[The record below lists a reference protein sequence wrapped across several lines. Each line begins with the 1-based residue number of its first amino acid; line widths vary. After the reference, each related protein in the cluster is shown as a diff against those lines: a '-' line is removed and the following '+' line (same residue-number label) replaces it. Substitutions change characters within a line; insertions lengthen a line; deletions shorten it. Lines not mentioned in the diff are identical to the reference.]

1 MIKEDVNPIG
11 NIRIPTGLFRD
22 ISLDEPPVALSQE
35 TFTKIP
41 TQPFLSEFS
50 DNVLGNHLLEEPL
63 DKTVSEE
70 PLDKTVLEE
79 SFQKKLQGLVKK
91 KQARYEQTKPTY
103 NVQDQN
109 YRFHQEY
116 VVTLAKYYNI
126 PIPIL
131 DSNLTLTDLPRRKP
145 LRKPLR

>member
-1 MIKEDVNPIG
+1 MINPIG
-11 NIRIPTGLFRD
+11 NIRIPTSLFRD

-63 DKTVSEE
+63 DKS
-70 PLDKTVLEE
+70 VLEE

-91 KQARYEQTKPTY
+91 KQERYEQTKPTY
-103 NVQDQN
+103 HVQDQN

-116 VVTLAKYYNI
+116 VVTLARGLKASFTTN
-126 PIPIL
+126 
-131 DSNLTLTDLPRRKP
+131 S
-145 LRKPLR
+145 

>member
-1 MIKEDVNPIG
+1 MIKEER
-11 NIRIPTGLFRD
+11 NITDETYHRIPTSLFRD

-63 DKTVSEE
+63 DKS
-70 PLDKTVLEE
+70 VLEE
-79 SFQKKLQGLVKK
+79 TFQKKLQGLVKK
-91 KQARYEQTKPTY
+91 KQERYEQTKPTY
-103 NVQDQN
+103 HVQDQN

-126 PIPIL
+126 PIPTL
-131 DSNLTLTDLPRRKP
+131 DSNLEQRRFTQEKTLR
-145 LRKPLR
+145 